1 MHMNMILKYE
11 FRRENSLELGVR
23 FGHLTV
29 WIELFEL
36 RTLKFNDQSD
46 NNHVMLLK
54 IPELEVGILSVDF
67 QCGTPVRY
75 PDFNNYTEE
84 LIKMM
89 RMDWRTS
96 GLSDNWNLE
105 IETNC
110 ESWDGSTAS

>member
-1 MHMNMILKYE
+1 MLMNMILKYE

-36 RTLKFNDQSD
+36 RTLKLNDQSD

-54 IPELEVGILSVDF
+54 IPELEVDILSVDI

-75 PDFNNYTEE
+75 PDFNNYTEV
-84 LIKMM
+84 LIQKEE
-89 RMDWRTS
+89 DDLTNGW
-96 GLSDNWNLE
+96 
-105 IETNC
+105 IE
-110 ESWDGSTAS
+110 W